1 MHMLLVNM
9 VIIMMFSETFPIIS
23 NIEIGISLSVLT
35 TIICFKSELG
45 LLDNNEFNDLRI
57 IIRLGKIL
65 SYR

>member
-65 SYR
+65 SYC